1 MKSSHSHLELPF
13 KNQWYFPGTWATNRF
28 LFFPLKEYPH
38 CLLPHWLQSAHNL
51 ELSSFILRNEPHA
64 FGLAS
69 VWPLKYCTTA
79 SPLLLAAVVKWRV
92 RPLFLLQWN
101 LNWVK
106 DKCVLSFFIASV
118 LRNND
123 LFWQFHGM
131 MTQMNTIARMACRR
145 QRWRPEA
152 NLLEKRNEMKWNSS
166 LGKIILHCIYYRRTI
181 CAEVKK
187 TPWSLL
193 VFLKHQFLTSSGCH
207 ITVDL

>member
-79 SPLLLAAVVKWRV
+79 SPLLLAAVVKWKV

-106 DKCVLSFFIASV
+106 DNCVLSSFMPSV
-118 LRNND
+118 VSNND
-123 LFWQFHGM
+123 F
-131 MTQMNTIARMACRR
+131 
-145 QRWRPEA
+145 
-152 NLLEKRNEMKWNSS
+152 LLQLLILWYDDSS
-166 LGKIILHCIYYRRTI
+166 ENCSEDRLPTTTLETRSQPPGK
-181 CAEVKK
+181 KK
-187 TPWSLL
+187 
-193 VFLKHQFLTSSGCH
+193 
-207 ITVDL
+207 